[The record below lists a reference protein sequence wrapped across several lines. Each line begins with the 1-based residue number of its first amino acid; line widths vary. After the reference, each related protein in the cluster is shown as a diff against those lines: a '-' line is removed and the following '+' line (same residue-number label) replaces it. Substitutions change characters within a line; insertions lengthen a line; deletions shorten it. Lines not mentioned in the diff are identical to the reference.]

1 VAGFAAAC
9 GGLIAAALA
18 AATPPAREPPPE
30 SPPSAELL
38 LYLAEFGD
46 ADDRF
51 VDPTTI
57 AGDDEDPAA
66 ADAGASKNP
75 EDADDAPPDRP
86 R

>member
-18 AATPPAREPPPE
+18 AAPPPAPEPPPD

-57 AGDDEDPAA
+57 AAGDEDPAA
-66 ADAGASKNP
+66 AETGASKNP
-75 EDADDAPPDRP
+75 EDAEDAPPDRP

>member
-1 VAGFAAAC
+1 MAGFAAAC

-18 AATPPAREPPPE
+18 AAPPPPE
-30 SPPSAELL
+30 PPAPPSAALL

-57 AGDDEDPAA
+57 AEDSENPAA
-66 ADAGASKNP
+66 AAPG
-75 EDADDAPPDRP
+75 ADDQADAPDDVPPDRP

>member
-1 VAGFAAAC
+1 MAGFAAAC

-18 AATPPAREPPPE
+18 ATPPPAPEPPPQA
-30 SPPSAELL
+30 PPSAELL

-57 AGDDEDPAA
+57 AEDDEDPAA
-66 ADAGASKNP
+66 AETGASKNL
-75 EDADDAPPDRP
+75 EDAEDAPPDRP